1 MGTLIDSDVL
11 TACIR
16 EHLLLGAAS
25 GTQSSREPAIQGC
38 YNAAVFRKN
47 LTFTSTLLSAL
58 LIAGKVFGQE
68 SKPAQKPQ
76 VKVNMLNVCSP
87 SPEEQ
92 QEISAALA
100 RIPRHPSFNPDF
112 EVDRGR
118 SVLDQNANL
127 LAATTGLPTSS
138 DAVSAD
144 FVRIRHD
151 FTGTSPYSG
160 VQYSFSRDTQ
170 QMVETLVFRMR
181 EPKDVL
187 QVSIDDSASTVTT
200 ATAMLTAATP
210 ANRIRLERFGKSS
223 VVLARCAG
231 QNGGPPPDQS
241 AYEPLFSSASSI
253 LSEYRVLLDASKLV
267 PEELARI
274 AGVPRARPRKP
285 STLQRR

>member
-1 MGTLIDSDVL
+1 MYPRTL
-11 TACIR
+11 
-16 EHLLLGAAS
+16 AARS
-25 GTQSSREPAIQGC
+25 GEWNTVITREPAIQGC

-47 LTFTSTLLSAL
+47 LTFTATLLSAL

-100 RIPRHPSFNPDF
+100 RIPRHPSFSPDF

-118 SVLDQNANL
+118 SILDQNANL
-127 LAATTGLPTSS
+127 LAIATTDLPTSS

-181 EPKDVL
+181 DAKDVL
-187 QVSIDDSASTVTT
+187 QVSIDDTASTVTT

-231 QNGGPPPDQS
+231 QNGGPSPNQS

-253 LSEYRVLLDASKLV
+253 LSEYRVVLDASRLV

-274 AGVPRARPRKP
+274 AGAQRARPKKP
-285 STLQRR
+285 STLPRR